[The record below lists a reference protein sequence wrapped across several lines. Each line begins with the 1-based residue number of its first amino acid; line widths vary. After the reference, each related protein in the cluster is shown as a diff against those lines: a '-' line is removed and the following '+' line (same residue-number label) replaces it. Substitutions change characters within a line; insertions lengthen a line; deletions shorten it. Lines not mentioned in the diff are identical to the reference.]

1 MPRLHRTVSVPKP
14 LDEVFSFVSD
24 FSTVPEWDPGMSAS
38 RQTNGDTPAVGATYA
53 VTAVFNGREIPMV
66 YRTTELDP
74 PHSITLKGEGSTITA
89 VDRITFEDI
98 GDGATRIDYVTDLR
112 MKGPLRLAHP
122 LLKGA
127 FDKLADKALAGLE
140 RRLS

>member
-1 MPRLHRTVSVPKP
+1 MPRLHRTISVPKP

-24 FSTVPEWDPGMSAS
+24 FSTVPEWDPGVSAS

-53 VTAVFNGREIPMV
+53 VTAVFTEREIPMV

-74 PHSITLKGEGSTITA
+74 PHRITLEGEGSTITA
-89 VDRITFEDI
+89 VDHITFEGK
-98 GDGATRIDYVTDLR
+98 GDGTTRIDSVADLR
-112 MKGPLRLAHP
+112 MKGLLRLALP
-122 LLKGA
+122 QLKGA
-127 FDKLADKALAGLE
+127 FDELADKALAGLE